1 MFSTNMNIAYWNLG
15 INGMKNLTAINLVLE
30 VDDFIDCCY
39 LWDGEKG
46 KSVLA
51 FWFNMRE
58 HYLGMIDSRKV
69 TYQVL
74 HMIVLP

>member
-1 MFSTNMNIAYWNLG
+1 MRNLA
-15 INGMKNLTAINLVLE
+15 AINLVFE
-30 VDDFIDCCY
+30 VDGFIDYCY

-51 FWFNMRE
+51 FWFNRGE
-58 HYLGMIDSRKV
+58 HYLGMIDGRKV

-74 HMIVLP
+74 CMIVLP

>member
-1 MFSTNMNIAYWNLG
+1 
-15 INGMKNLTAINLVLE
+15 MKNLTAINLVFE
-30 VDDFIDCCY
+30 VDGFIDCCY

-58 HYLGMIDSRKV
+58 HFLGMIDGWKV

-74 HMIVLP
+74 RTIVLP